1 MGELINYSEIA
12 FIEHFCRHG
21 SMVLGII
28 VGIGL
33 ITLGVHKIME
43 IRKRK

>member
-21 SMVLGII
+21 NMVLGII

-33 ITLGVHKIME
+33 VALGVHKVME
-43 IRKRK
+43 TLRRK

>member
-21 SMVLGII
+21 NMVLGII

-33 ITLGVHKIME
+33 VAFGVHKVME
-43 IRKRK
+43 FLKRK

>member
-21 SMVLGII
+21 NIVLGVI

-33 ITLGVHKIME
+33 IALGVHKIME